1 MRSRPDGEYKWIV
14 HARDHFTRYSWA
26 SALKTKEAIYVA
38 GFLFQTFTQFS
49 APAIL
54 QSDNGK
60 EFVAAI
66 IRELVSLWPD
76 TKIINGRPRHPQSQ
90 GLIEKGND
98 TLEVKLSAWL
108 EDNRRND
115 WSIALPLVICEFI
128 C

>member
-1 MRSRPDGEYKWIV
+1 MLQDFFFKPLHNLV
-14 HARDHFTRYSWA
+14 
-26 SALKTKEAIYVA
+26 L
-38 GFLFQTFTQFS
+38 
-49 APAIL
+49 PAIL